1 MKTIAYYLNDF
12 SKNPLRGVQQK
23 SLLYK
28 RKIITFL
35 AVNEACTLSDLAA
48 ELNTSIPTVTKF
60 VFELIEDKIIVDY
73 GKIETSGGRRP
84 NLYGLAQSSIYFA
97 GIDVC
102 HHHISFVVTDLKN
115 NVIDIKS
122 YEPFELTNTQPCL
135 DELCERISNYIKS
148 VDVDPSKILGIGV
161 SLSGR
166 INSNTGYSYHYFNFT
181 ERSLSEIIEKR
192 TGLRVLVENDTRA
205 SCYAEYANLE
215 AEGASNMIYLYLS
228 YGLAAGIIIDGK
240 LYYGKSGFAGEFGH
254 IPLFDNDII
263 CQCGKKGCLETE
275 VSGIALERIMEER
288 IRAGY
293 TTILS
298 KRYEQGE
305 PIYAKDIIEAA
316 KNDDVLSIELI
327 EEMAEKAGR
336 AIAILLNIFNPELFI
351 VGGMLA
357 GAGDYLMLP
366 IKSAVNKY
374 ATNLVH
380 SDTRFSLSKLG
391 DDAGLFGVAMLIRKK
406 ILSL

>member
-12 SKNPLRGVQQK
+12 SKSPLRGVQQK

-28 RKIITFL
+28 RRIITFL

-60 VFELIEDKIIVDY
+60 VFELIADKIIVDY

-84 NLYGLAQSSIYFA
+84 NLYGLAQSSICFV
-97 GIDVC
+97 GVDVC
-102 HHHISFVVTDLKN
+102 HHHISFVVTDLRN

-122 YEPFELTNTQPCL
+122 HEPFELVNTEVCL
-135 DELCERISNYIKS
+135 DELCTRISAYIEGA
-148 VDVDPSKILGIGV
+148 DVDPTKILGIGV

-181 ERSLSEIIEKR
+181 GRPLSEIIERR
-192 TGLRVLVENDTRA
+192 TGFRVLVENDTRA
-205 SCYAEYANLE
+205 GCYAEYANLE
-215 AEGASNMIYLYLS
+215 AEGASNMIYFYIS
-228 YGLAAGIIIDGK
+228 YGLAAGIIVDGK

-254 IPLFDNDII
+254 IPLFENDII

-293 TTILS
+293 TTSLS
-298 KRYEQGE
+298 KRCEQGE

-327 EEMAEKAGR
+327 EEMGEKAGR
-336 AIAILLNIFNPELFI
+336 AIAMLLNIFNPELFI
-351 VGGMLA
+351 VGGLLA

-374 ATNLVH
+374 AANLVH
-380 SDTRFSLSKLG
+380 SDTRFGLSTL
-391 DDAGLFGVAMLIRKK
+391 DDNARLFGVTMLIREK
-406 ILSL
+406 ILGL